1 MFDFVEIIFPAAP
14 AFFTIKN
21 VDKSTNLPYNVD
33 TVKKPKERAVKKIFF
48 TVNIILIVAVL
59 IGGACFTALG
69 GLPLKGVTSAGF
81 VILGAVN
88 LAYAFLTHAE
98 NRKYPVVML
107 VGLAFAM
114 SGDVVLN
121 IHFIGGAILF
131 DVGHVFYFAA
141 YCFLHRFKPIDLV
154 YGAALFVPSALL
166 ITLAPIFDFG
176 GVAMEIVC
184 VIYAAVISCMVGKAV
199 SNLVA
204 HRSLLNVILTVGS
217 CLFFFSDLMLLFN
230 VFGDLPRIAD
240 ILCLAT
246 YYPAQCLLAFS
257 VFVGANANREDRA
270 NDIIAREAPE
280 L

>member
-1 MFDFVEIIFPAAP
+1 M
-14 AFFTIKN
+14 
-21 VDKSTNLPYNVD
+21 
-33 TVKKPKERAVKKIFF
+33 KKIFLI
-48 TVNIILIVAVL
+48 VNIILIVAVL
-59 IGGACFTALG
+59 IGDACFTALG

-81 VILGAVN
+81 VILGAVD

-114 SGDVVLN
+114 AGDVVLN

-131 DVGHVFYFAA
+131 AVGHVFYFAA
-141 YCFLHRFKPIDLV
+141 YCFLHRFKPIDLA
-154 YGAALFVPSALL
+154 YGAALFVPSVLL

-184 VIYAAVISCMVGKAV
+184 VVYAAVISCMVGKAV
-199 SNLVA
+199 SNIVA
-204 HRSLLNVILTVGS
+204 QRSLLNIILTVGS

-230 VFGDLPRIAD
+230 VFGDLPRIVD

-257 VFVGANANREDRA
+257 VFVGANANMEDRA
-270 NDIIAREAPE
+270 NDVIVREAPE